1 MITKTKNI
9 EDNIPDI
16 TNLATNAALDVKIN
30 KIKIK
35 IPSITNL
42 ANASL
47 NAWINEVKNEISSIT
62 DLATTTAFT
71 SVENKIPNVGDL
83 VKKADDDAEITDI
96 KNKYSPYL
104 IIINSWLK
112 YLMQR

>member
-1 MITKTKNI
+1 MDCQERYCYIKI
-9 EDNIPDI
+9 SCFPLYSYSE
-16 TNLATNAALDVKIN
+16 NLAN
-30 KIKIK
+30 
-35 IPSITNL
+35 NL

-71 SVENKIPNVGDL
+71 SVENKIPNFSDL
-83 VKKADDDAEITDI
+83 VKKTDYDAEITDI

-104 IIINSWLK
+104 IIISSWLK